1 MTSKMWLMKRRKK
14 FRQLENMERELY
26 IQIIRLRNTITETK
40 N

>member
-1 MTSKMWLMKRRKK
+1 MKRRKK